1 MEMMLCDD
9 GNGFIS
15 LVFIEMV
22 GFTDYTYTY
31 TMVNCTWTIFEIM

>member
-1 MEMMLCDD
+1 MEMDLLRVCW
-9 GNGFIS
+9 
-15 LVFIEMV
+15 IEMV